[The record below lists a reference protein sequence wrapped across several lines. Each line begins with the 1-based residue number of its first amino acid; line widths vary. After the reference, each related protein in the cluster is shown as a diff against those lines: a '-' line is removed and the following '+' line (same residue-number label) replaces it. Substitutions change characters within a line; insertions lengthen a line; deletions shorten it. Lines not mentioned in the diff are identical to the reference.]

1 MNTTNSQQ
9 TRSLTEKEL
18 EAVTGGMT
26 AVFRYGDTVI
36 EIYADASMHS
46 VATTNLSTGQST
58 TRITL

>member
-1 MNTTNSQQ
+1 
-9 TRSLTEKEL
+9 LTEKEL